1 MRQAVAC
8 VVAVASYGG
17 ARYAA
22 KAELRAARR
31 GNGPEA
37 GDDGSGV
44 GDLLPE
50 PAVAA

>member
-1 MRQAVAC
+1 MAC
-8 VVAVASYGG
+8 AVAVASYGG

-31 GNGPEA
+31 GNRPGTGE
-37 GDDGSGV
+37 GDSSV
-44 GDLLPE
+44 EDLLPD

>member
-1 MRQAVAC
+1 MAC
-8 VVAVASYGG
+8 AVAVASYGG

-31 GNGPEA
+31 DNRPGTGE
-37 GDDGSGV
+37 GDSSV
-44 GDLLPE
+44 EDLLPE